1 MEEEKELK
9 PFKWQGPDGA
19 IHTVSVQK
27 QKAQAAVIEAHN
39 ATIRAMMPG
48 APPLHST
55 RKSGSEHN
63 YGKHN

>member
-1 MEEEKELK
+1 MEKEKELK

-27 QKAQAAVIEAHN
+27 QKDQAAAEAAHN

-48 APPLHST
+48 GMPLHST
-55 RKSGSEHN
+55 RKSGNDPN

>member
-27 QKAQAAVIEAHN
+27 QIEQAAAEAAHN
-39 ATIRAMMPG
+39 ATLRAMMPG

-55 RKSGSEHN
+55 RKSGPKGAKAN
-63 YGKHN
+63 GV

>member
-1 MEEEKELK
+1 MEKEKELK

-19 IHTVSVQK
+19 IHAVSVKQ
-27 QKAQAAVIEAHN
+27 QKAQAAAIEAHN

-55 RKSGSEHN
+55 RESGPKGVKDN
-63 YGKHN
+63 GV

>member
-1 MEEEKELK
+1 MEKEKELK

-27 QKAQAAVIEAHN
+27 QKDQAAAEAAHN

-55 RKSGSEHN
+55 RKSGLKGTKAN
-63 YGKHN
+63 GV